1 MLLKVNHPL
10 SIAYLLLGTAVLSG
24 RMVFKVRISWLFY
37 TLVLVFLGGVIVII
51 MYITSLAAN
60 EKIIY
65 YNKLSYL
72 GLLLFVG
79 GLSSI
84 WGLELARI
92 LKPAST
98 FTIVG
103 SLYEI
108 AGGGVVIL
116 AAGALL
122 VCIFSVIKLIK
133 FETGPLV
140 KRV

>member
-1 MLLKVNHPL
+1 MGPPPLNILLTFILLFIFTLSLILLKVNHPL

-84 WGLELARI
+84 
-92 LKPAST
+92 
-98 FTIVG
+98 
-103 SLYEI
+103 
-108 AGGGVVIL
+108 
-116 AAGALL
+116 
-122 VCIFSVIKLIK
+122 
-133 FETGPLV
+133 
-140 KRV
+140 